1 MREEIMEIRHLKYF
15 HTVASH
21 LHFNNAAKELN
32 ISQPPLSKQIKQLE
46 EELDVQLLNRT
57 NRKVELTEAGAY
69 FANSCKF
76 VLNLI
81 EKEVETTK
89 RIHRGELGEIVLGF
103 SGSVVHELLPIVIK
117 ETNSK
122 YPDIKLMVE
131 QHTSSEQIE
140 GLLNGNINVG
150 MLVSPVNEEK
160 LNILPIIEEGFVAV
174 VPLDHPL
181 SHSKGKLDVKELA
194 NESFIMT
201 PEQSGKGYFDSIIS
215 LCKNEGFYPYIVQN
229 AQEQQTIISL
239 VAADLGVAI
248 VPESSTRITN
258 KNVSFIPIKQNHKK
272 TTALA
277 WHKES
282 TSPGVSLFIKHIRD
296 LIDEG
301 KLLNN

>member
-1 MREEIMEIRHLKYF
+1 MELRHLKYF

-32 ISQPPLSKQIKQLE
+32 ISQPPLSKQIRQLE
-46 EELDVQLLNRT
+46 EELNVRLLNRT
-57 NRKVELTEAGAY
+57 NRKVELTEAGVY

-76 VLNLI
+76 ILNLI

-89 RIHRGELGEIVLGF
+89 RINEGELGEVVLAF
-103 SGSVVHELLPIVIK
+103 SGSVVYDLLPLVIK
-117 ETNSK
+117 ETK
-122 YPDIKLMVE
+122 AEYPDIKLLVE

-150 MLVSPVNEEK
+150 MLVPPVNEEK
-160 LNILPIIEEGFVAV
+160 LNILPIVEEGFVAV
-174 VPLDHPL
+174 VPMNHHL
-181 SHSKGKLDVKELA
+181 SKIKKQLDVSQLA
-194 NESFIMT
+194 NENFIMT

-215 LCKNEGFYPYIVQN
+215 ICKSEGFYPKIVQN

-239 VAADLGVAI
+239 VAAELGVAI
-248 VPESSTRITN
+248 VPESSTRIIN
-258 KNVSFIPIKQNHKK
+258 DDVAFLPIKQNYKK

-282 TSPGVSLFIKHIRD
+282 TSPGVRLFIKHIQN
-296 LIDEG
+296 LIKEG
-301 KLLNN
+301 ILINKR